1 MIRTIAIA
9 GVALAL
15 AGCATRSPP
24 LYQWGN
30 YEELIYASYAAPGNV
45 PPEKQVEILEA
56 DYQKARADSRRMPPG
71 WHAQLGFL
79 YYQLGKGDQARQ
91 ELMTEKA
98 QFPESGVFVD
108 RLLANLRKQ

>member
-1 MIRTIAIA
+1 MSRTIAIV

-30 YEELIYASYAAPGNV
+30 YEELIYTSYAAPGNV
-45 PPEKQVEILEA
+45 PAEKQVEILEA
-56 DYQKARADSRRMPPG
+56 DYQKARADNRRMPPG

-79 YYQLGKGDQARQ
+79 YFQLGKADQARQ

-98 QFPESGVFVD
+98 EFPESGIFVD

>member
-1 MIRTIAIA
+1 MRTIAIV
-9 GVALAL
+9 GVALTL
-15 AGCATRSPP
+15 VGCATRSPP
-24 LYQWGN
+24 IYQWGN
-30 YEELIYASYAAPGNV
+30 YEELIYTSHAAPGNI

-56 DYQKARADSRRMPPG
+56 DYQKARADNRRMPPG

-79 YYQLGKGDQARQ
+79 YFQLGKPDQASQ
-91 ELMTEKA
+91 ELLTEKA